1 MEKKYSRKTL
11 SALFLKQL
19 TTIESRG
26 ASRNLLYHFRSQRD
40 EVLQKAESLLFAK
53 GDVPFL
59 PVIPFTHRSYF
70 DQMPMIEID
79 GKKGTNS
86 NCQDC
91 CIWNN
96 TYYFHRKPWYIFKV
110 NAGDPLQGESIDSYS
125 GKLNSKGLRSLL
137 PEEVIS
143 LCLHTQ
149 PKDVSLYCRV
159 PHSNPWSQTHLMIGE
174 IPNAGLESG
183 LPGYG
188 PTMYGLIGNL
198 SSKRN
203 YLRVPSCVI

>member
-19 TTIESRG
+19 KILESRE
-26 ASRNLLYHFRSQRD
+26 ASGNFLHLFCGQR
-40 EVLQKAESLLFAK
+40 EKVLQKAESLSFAT
-53 GDVPFL
+53 GDIPFL
-59 PVIPFTHRSYF
+59 PVIPFTYRSYF

-79 GKKGTNS
+79 GKKGENS
-86 NCQDC
+86 NCQDG
-91 CIWNN
+91 CIWNDTN
-96 TYYFHRKPWYIFKV
+96 YLHRTPWYIFKV
-110 NAGDPLQGESIDSYS
+110 RIGDPLNGESIDSYS
-125 GKLNSKGLRSLL
+125 DELQRKGLRSLL

-143 LCLHTQ
+143 LSLHTQ

-174 IPNAGLESG
+174 MPNAGLESG
-183 LPGYG
+183 LPGHG
-188 PTMYGLIGNL
+188 PTMYGLIGSL